1 MYCCLYSATGKT
13 VRKFYTSETEDHLA
27 VSVFTFL
34 SSFSL
39 EIGEMLVIV
48 YFFAAKIDGLKVQIT
63 FFLFDLKYSRDQTQ

>member
-1 MYCCLYSATGKT
+1 MHCCLYSATGKT
-13 VRKFYTSETEDHLA
+13 VRKFYTSKTEGHLA

-48 YFFAAKIDGLKVQIT
+48 YFFAAKIDGLKVQT
-63 FFLFDLKYSRDQTQ
+63 DYVLLV